1 MRFLPR
7 IKSRADISGAATV
20 PNPGPTAIELASGQL
35 LLRPATHEDLP
46 AISRAHVLLLPFG
59 LFPSLGARF
68 VRRWQRTFLDSRHGV
83 GYVVVDATAGPDE
96 LVGFLM
102 GTSDQAE
109 YTTGLMADRRTV
121 ASLAVNGIAALCVRP
136 RVAAR
141 LLRSRVRPWT
151 QRLLHRRAA
160 PVPARSVPA
169 AQVAVMTALAVRP
182 DWRKSGI
189 GERLVEHFVEYVRAA
204 GATWVELQ
212 TSTGPLGAVGF
223 YERLG
228 WEAGS
233 QRSTPDGDVIRTYH
247 RVLR

>member
-1 MRFLPR
+1 MRFLPT
-7 IKSRADISGAATV
+7 IKSRADISGTATV
-20 PNPGPTAIELASGQL
+20 PNPASTATELASGRL

-46 AISRAHVLLLPFG
+46 ATARAHVLLLPFG

-83 GYVVVDATAGPDE
+83 GFVVVDATAAPEE
-96 LVGFLM
+96 LVGFVL
-102 GTSDQAE
+102 GTSDQAA

-121 ASLAVNGIAALCVRP
+121 ASLAVTGFAALCLRP
-136 RVAAR
+136 RVAVR

-151 QRLLHRRAA
+151 RRLLHHRAA
-160 PVPARSVPA
+160 PAPARSTPD

-182 DWRKSGI
+182 DWRKGGI
-189 GERLVEHFVEYVRAA
+189 GERLVEHFVEYVRGA

-233 QRSTPDGDVIRTYH
+233 QRSTPDGDVIRTYR